1 MLWLPFARVCFL
13 PGASSFSGI
22 GTVSE
27 HLRSVNIIDALA
39 WYGLGPRRAGALIL
53 RQFLPGHFRHDFPL
67 HFQRNRNLSGELFRI
82 TKLLSTSVLTISLL

>member
-22 GTVSE
+22 GTISK

-53 RQFLPGHFRHDFPL
+53 RQFLPG
-67 HFQRNRNLSGELFRI
+67 
-82 TKLLSTSVLTISLL
+82 ISAMISPCIFNATGISQANYFA